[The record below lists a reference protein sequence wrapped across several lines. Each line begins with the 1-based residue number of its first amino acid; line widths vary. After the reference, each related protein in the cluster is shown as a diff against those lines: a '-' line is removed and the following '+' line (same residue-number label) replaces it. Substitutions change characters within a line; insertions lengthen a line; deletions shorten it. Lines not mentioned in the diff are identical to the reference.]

1 MKLERLIL
9 HSPAPAF
16 PISHFNRRKVFDSAV
31 NMADTNP
38 ATTEPSASSSASAP
52 AQPPSESCAQ
62 CAATPESL
70 KQCIK
75 CHSVSYCNRDCQKAH
90 FKTHKKECAALAQA
104 YVQEHAPK
112 MASRAP
118 PRESGKGKGIGKWE
132 VSNFFIFLILI
143 VFLSLGILF
152 LKIKENGGY
161 RWGSYGMKA
170 LTGIV

>member
-1 MKLERLIL
+1 MKLEQLL
-9 HSPAPAF
+9 LQSPAPTF
-16 PISHFNRRKVFDSAV
+16 HISHPKRRKRFDPAA

-132 VSNFFIFLILI
+132 VSNFFFMFLILI
-143 VFLSLGILF
+143 VFRSFGILF
-152 LKIKENGGY
+152 LKRKEHGGC
-161 RWGSYGMKA
+161 RWGSYGMQV
-170 LTGIV
+170 LTSM